1 VQIEREFTR
10 HSNGATPAPNYLR
23 WRRVVPT
30 LAAITAIAVC
40 VVAGNWQRGR
50 MEEKEQLSAQAAAAA
65 HIAPA
70 PLPAGDVDWAAWRF
84 RPVTATGVFDAARQ
98 ILIDNKVRAGVVGF
112 DVVTPLALPDGRV
125 VLVDRGFVPVGRS
138 RSVLPEAPPPAGQIT
153 VRGRIDIPAS
163 GYFELGKEQ
172 AQGPLRQHLD
182 PRRFAVATGLPV
194 LPIVIE
200 ATAGTGNDDALVR
213 DRPAPDFGGERNRIY
228 MVQWYAFA
236 ALAAGLWLW
245 FTFRPRRA
253 GA

>member
-1 VQIEREFTR
+1 M
-10 HSNGATPAPNYLR
+10 
-23 WRRVVPT
+23 VPT

-40 VVAGNWQRGR
+40 VAAGNWQRGR
-50 MEEKEQLSAQAAAAA
+50 MEEKEHLRAQVAAAAQN
-65 HIAPA
+65 APA
-70 PLPAGDVDWAAWRF
+70 PLPAGDVDWTAWRF
-84 RPVTATGVFDAARQ
+84 RPVTATGVFDAGRQ
-98 ILIDNKVRAGVVGF
+98 ILIDNKVHAGVVGF
-112 DVVTPLALPDGRV
+112 DVVTPLALTDGRV

-138 RSVLPEAPPPAGQIT
+138 RNVLPEAAPPAGPIT

-200 ATAGTGNDDALVR
+200 ATAATGNDDALVR